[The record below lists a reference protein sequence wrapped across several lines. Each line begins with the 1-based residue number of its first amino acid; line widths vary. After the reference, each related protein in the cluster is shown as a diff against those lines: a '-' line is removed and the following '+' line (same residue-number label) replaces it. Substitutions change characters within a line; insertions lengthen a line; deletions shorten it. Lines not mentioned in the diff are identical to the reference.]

1 MAHFELVR
9 DCYVASWRFR
19 RLFVPIYVALRLATY
34 AVIAPVLGIMVN
46 LGVSLSSQSALTDQD
61 IARFLFTPTGFVVA
75 VALISILLLNEVLS
89 LAILTGVLRAHLAG
103 IPNTLRAGVATVVMK
118 ARALI
123 TFAVLLVLRILF
135 IAVPFLL
142 ACLLVVGVFLSEFD
156 INYYLTFRPPEFFKA
171 VAIIIPL
178 LAIMVWIL
186 LSQLTA
192 WALALHYVVFGETSA
207 RGAFGKSA
215 KSMAGRRVKVV
226 KDLAVWLLARAI
238 IAGLIAAFFS
248 VFIGLV
254 PLQRDSGLPAVL
266 LLVLVLVSLWSLA
279 GLIGSAVSVGA
290 LARLLNAH
298 FDQDSD
304 ITEPQASDQIVRM
317 TLWRGLALVA
327 VIVVAGF
334 VSGAALLDNVSTE
347 DDVQVI
353 AHRGAAG
360 SRPENTLASV
370 QKAIEDRADWVEI
383 DVQETA
389 DGDIIVV
396 HDSDF
401 MKLAG
406 VDLKVWD
413 STLADLEDIDIGS
426 WFDPVFADQRTP
438 LLRDVLEMAKGKAG
452 VLIELKYYGQ
462 DVALEERV
470 ARVVEDSGMEDQIA
484 IMSLKYPAVQKMQ
497 QLRPDWRA
505 GVLAASA
512 VGNAAQLDGDF
523 IAVSKGFASS
533 GLISATQAV
542 GKDIYVWTVNDPLE
556 MSKMISKGVDGLIT
570 DEPEMLHKVLKFRAE
585 LNTPERLLLWM
596 SQALGLELSTKAY
609 RDAEP

>member
-1 MAHFELVR
+1 MTHIELVR
-9 DCYVASWRFR
+9 DCYIASWRRR
-19 RLFVPIYVALRLATY
+19 RLVVPIYVALRLAAY

-46 LGVSLSSQSALTDQD
+46 LGVSLSNQSALTDQD

-75 VALISILLLNEVLS
+75 VALISVLLLNEVLS
-89 LAILTGVLRAHLAG
+89 LAVLTGVLRARLAG
-103 IPNTLRAGVATVVMK
+103 TPNPFRAGLAKIVMK

-142 ACLLVVGVFLSEFD
+142 ACLLVVGVLLSEFD
-156 INYYLTFRPPEFFKA
+156 INYYLTFRPPDFYKA
-171 VAIIIPL
+171 VAIIIPM

-192 WALALHYVVFGETSA
+192 WALALHYVVFGGTSA

-215 KSMAGRRVKVV
+215 KSMAGRKVKVV

-238 IAGLIAAFFS
+238 IAAIIAAFFS
-248 VFIGLV
+248 LFIGVV
-254 PLQRDSGLPAVL
+254 PVQGDSGLPAVL
-266 LLVLVLVSLWSLA
+266 LLVLVLVALWSLV
-279 GLIGSAVSVGA
+279 GLIGSAVSAGA
-290 LARLLNAH
+290 LAQLLNAH
-298 FDQDSD
+298 FDQDAD
-304 ITEPQASDQIVRM
+304 VTEPQGSDQIVRF
-317 TLWRGLALVA
+317 TLWRVLALVA
-327 VIVVAGF
+327 VVVVAGF
-334 VSGAALLDNVSTE
+334 VSGAALLDNISTE

-370 QKAIEDRADWVEI
+370 LKAIEDRADWVEI

-413 STLADLEDIDIGS
+413 STLADLENIDVGS
-426 WFDPVFADQRTP
+426 WFDPAFADQRTP
-438 LLRDVLEMAKGKAG
+438 LLRDVLELARDKAK

-542 GKDIYVWTVNDPLE
+542 GKDIYVWTINDPLE

-570 DEPEMLHKVLKFRAE
+570 DEPELLHKVLNFRAE
-585 LNTPERLLLWM
+585 LNTAERLLLWM

>member
-1 MAHFELVR
+1 MTHFDLVR
-9 DCYVASWRFR
+9 DCYIASWRRR
-19 RLFVPIYVALRLATY
+19 RLFVPIYVALRLTAY
-34 AVIAPVLGIMVN
+34 AVIAPVLGVMVN
-46 LGVSLSSQSALTDQD
+46 LGVSLSNQSALTDQD

-89 LAILTGVLRAHLAG
+89 LAVMTAVLRAQIAGAPNAIRSGLA
-103 IPNTLRAGVATVVMK
+103 AVATK
-118 ARALI
+118 ARALV

-142 ACLLVVGVFLSEFD
+142 AFLLVVGVFLSEFD
-156 INYYLTFRPPEFFKA
+156 INYYLTFRPPDFYKA
-171 VAIIIPL
+171 VAIILPL
-178 LAIMVWIL
+178 LVAMMWIL

-192 WALALHYVVFGETSA
+192 WALALHYVVFAETSA

-215 KSMAGRRVKVV
+215 KTMAGRRAQVV
-226 KDLAVWLLARAI
+226 KDVAVWLAARTV
-238 IAGLIAAFFS
+238 IAGLITAIFG
-248 VFIGLV
+248 VLIGV
-254 PLQRDSGLPAVL
+254 IPLQTGSGLPAAL
-266 LLVLVLVSLWSLA
+266 LLILILVLLWSLI
-279 GLIGSAVSVGA
+279 GLIGSAVSIGA
-290 LARLLNAH
+290 LAKLLNAH
-298 FDQDSD
+298 FEQNVEA
-304 ITEPQASDQIVRM
+304 TESQVPEQLVHL
-317 TLWRGLALVA
+317 TLWRGLSLVA
-327 VIVVAGF
+327 AIVIAGF
-334 VSGAALLDNVSTE
+334 VSGAALLDNVSTA
-347 DDVQVI
+347 DNVQII

-370 QKAIEDRADWVEI
+370 QKAIDDRADWIEI

-406 VDLKVWD
+406 VNLKVWE
-413 STLADLEDIDIGS
+413 STLADLEDLDIGS
-426 WFDPVFADQRTP
+426 WFDPAFADQRTP
-438 LLRDVLEMAKGKAG
+438 LLRDVLEIARGKAK

-470 ARVVEDSGMEDQIA
+470 ARVVEDSGMEDEIA
-484 IMSLKYPAVQKMQ
+484 IMSLKYPAIQEMQ
-497 QLRPDWRA
+497 QLRPDWRT

-523 IAVSKGFASS
+523 IAISKRFASG
-533 GLISATQAV
+533 GLINATQAA
-542 GKDIYVWTVNDPLE
+542 GKDIYVWTINDPLE

-570 DEPEMLHKVLKFRAE
+570 DEPELVHRVLKFRAE